1 MADDADIVTP
11 RANPLLLGQEA
22 GEAALAQASR
32 SGRLPHAWLIA
43 GTRGIGKATL
53 AYRFARFVLAEGRG
67 EGGGIALPQTHAVFR
82 RVASGGHSDFRALE
96 REINPKTE
104 KLRSEIVIDQ
114 VRALGGF
121 LRLTPSESAWRIA
134 IIDSADELNPNAAN
148 ALLKLLEEPP
158 ARALLLLVSHAP
170 GRLLP
175 TIRSRC
181 RRLALAPLSDPAMEQ
196 LLERYA
202 PSLGGNERA
211 TVLRL
216 ADGSIGRALELAA
229 GDGLAIYGRLS
240 TLLRAL
246 PETDVPALHAMADK
260 FGGAAGEPA
269 FRIATELLL
278 RWLERMIRGAA
289 SGVTPPEVVPGEA
302 GAMKRLAAAARLDRW
317 LELWEKTA
325 RLFAGAEELNLDR
338 KQVWIGAFLEIEA
351 LARG

>member
-1 MADDADIVTP
+1 MGDDADIAPP
-11 RANPLLLGQEA
+11 RANPLLLGQDAAEA
-22 GEAALAQASR
+22 SLGQAWR
-32 SGRLPHAWLIA
+32 SGRLAHAWLIT
-43 GTRGIGKATL
+43 GPRGVGKATL
-53 AYRFARFVLAEGRG
+53 AYRFARFVLAGGKG
-67 EGGGIALPQTHAVFR
+67 EGKGIALPGSHPVFR
-82 RVASGGHSDFRALE
+82 RVASGGHADFRVLE
-96 REINPKTE
+96 REVNPKTD
-104 KLRSEIVIDQ
+104 KLRTEILVEQ
-114 VRALGGF
+114 VRGLGSF
-121 LRLTPSESAWRIA
+121 LRLTPSESAWRVA
-134 IIDSADELNPNAAN
+134 IVDSADELNPNAAN
-148 ALLKLLEEPP
+148 ALLKVLEEPP
-158 ARALLLLVSHAP
+158 ARALLLLVAHAP

-181 RRLALAPLSDPAMEQ
+181 RRLALPPLDDAAMNE
-196 LLERYA
+196 LLQRYA
-202 PSLGGNERA
+202 PSLAGKERA

-216 ADGSIGRALELAA
+216 ADGSIGRALDFAA

-260 FGGAAGEPA
+260 FGGAAGEPS

-289 SGVTPPEVVPGEA
+289 SGVTPAEVAPGEA
-302 GAMKRLAAAARLDRW
+302 GAMARLAAAARLDRW